1 MTISVK
7 ILASG
12 TAIYQKD
19 FAFSDTMTFDETL
32 KIIHLRFDIGDSLQ
46 FIELTI
52 LDDNVKGPA
61 SLQVA
66 TVNSNGFADLW
77 LKPGSLTMNK
87 VFKAV
92 DDLFGDAE
100 YDQKCD
106 FAAPTGACTYACE
119 LDGGLTSGL
128 DAYNVLDLGGD
139 DYIIRMNGG
148 FTVSLWTKATRTDSN
163 ACLYSY
169 PGTSST
175 APVVPL
181 VLCNLNADSD
191 VSDLPT
197 FVNIWD
203 NVWYFVV
210 VTWNAEDA
218 LLLYDNDA
226 GVRWMALSTK
236 NDYRFQRSLHSRQW
250 TDSSD
255 PTRSRLVSP
264 SHVWSYRESSRGLFA
279 LSGMG

>member
-32 KIIHLRFDIGDSLQ
+32 KINHLRFDIGDSLQ

-52 LDDNVKGPA
+52 LDDNTSGAALGTTKDTVVRIYDYDEG
-61 SLQVA
+61 VA
-66 TVNSNGFADLW
+66 LAKTRFAD
-77 LKPGSLTMNK
+77 NEQ
-87 VFKAV
+87 V

-139 DYIIRMNGG
+139 DYIISMNGG
-148 FTVSLWTKATRTDSN
+148 STVSLWTKATRTDSN

-191 VSDLPT
+191 
-197 FVNIWD
+197 
-203 NVWYFVV
+203 
-210 VTWNAEDA
+210 
-218 LLLYDNDA
+218 
-226 GVRWMALSTK
+226 
-236 NDYRFQRSLHSRQW
+236 
-250 TDSSD
+250 
-255 PTRSRLVSP
+255 
-264 SHVWSYRESSRGLFA
+264 
-279 LSGMG
+279 

>member
-66 TVNSNGFADLW
+66 TVNSNGFADV
-77 LKPGSLTMNK
+77 KSSSGHHQRHC
-87 VFKAV
+87 F

-106 FAAPTGACTYACE
+106 FAAPTGAY
-119 LDGGLTSGL
+119 
-128 DAYNVLDLGGD
+128 LGGD
-139 DYIIRMNGG
+139 DYIIRMNG
-148 FTVSLWTKATRTDSN
+148 
-163 ACLYSY
+163 
-169 PGTSST
+169 
-175 APVVPL
+175 
-181 VLCNLNADSD
+181 
-191 VSDLPT
+191 
-197 FVNIWD
+197 
-203 NVWYFVV
+203 
-210 VTWNAEDA
+210 
-218 LLLYDNDA
+218 
-226 GVRWMALSTK
+226 
-236 NDYRFQRSLHSRQW
+236 
-250 TDSSD
+250 
-255 PTRSRLVSP
+255 
-264 SHVWSYRESSRGLFA
+264 
-279 LSGMG
+279 

>member
-1 MTISVK
+1 MVTNG
-7 ILASG
+7 ASP
-12 TAIYQKD
+12 
-19 FAFSDTMTFDETL
+19 
-32 KIIHLRFDIGDSLQ
+32 LR
-46 FIELTI
+46 
-52 LDDNVKGPA
+52 LD
-61 SLQVA
+61 
-66 TVNSNGFADLW
+66 SNGAFAD
-77 LKPGSLTMNK
+77 
-87 VFKAV
+87 

-139 DYIIRMNGG
+139 DYIISMNGVRGFATWG
-148 FTVSLWTKATRTDSN
+148 FTVSLWTKTTGTDSN
-163 ACLYSY
+163 ACLYAY

-175 APVVPL
+175 APAVPL
-181 VLCNLNADSD
+181 VLCNQLYLNADSD

-236 NDYRFQRSLHSRQW
+236 NDYRFQWSLHSRQIQH
-250 TDSSD
+250 
-255 PTRSRLVSP
+255 VY
-264 SHVWSYRESSRGLFA
+264 VWSRPRMFGATGRALVASSRCQEWVKTGLEI
-279 LSGMG
+279 